1 MHAKI
6 LFLRHHVFFCQNGSG
21 TIDFREYVIG
31 LSLVS
36 SPENTEDT
44 IKFAF
49 QVKYDRREM

>member
-1 MHAKI
+1 MHAKT

-49 QVKYDRREM
+49 QVKYNKREI